1 MVKLKMN
8 KTNAYYKDEVENFSL
23 NFLRSMIRDVAPFKL

>member
-8 KTNAYYKDEVENFSL
+8 KTNTYYKDEVETFSL
-23 NFLRSMIRDVAPFKL
+23 NFLRSMIRDVTPFKL